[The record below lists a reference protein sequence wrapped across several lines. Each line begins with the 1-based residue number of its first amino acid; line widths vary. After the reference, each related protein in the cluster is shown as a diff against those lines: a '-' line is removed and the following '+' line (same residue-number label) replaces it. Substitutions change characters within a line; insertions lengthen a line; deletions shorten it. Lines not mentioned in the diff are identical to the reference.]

1 MDGVGKIYSR
11 KIWKAGEGTGTMAL
25 GENDFQICRQR
36 CIVGRYHFA
45 IVLFRNYDEIQ

>member
-1 MDGVGKIYSR
+1 MALGKSIHV
-11 KIWKAGEGTGTMAL
+11 KFGKPAKARVPMAL